1 MIAFSAKPRQRRAR
15 LAGHACFALARQ
27 VCVSSFA
34 KAKQVCVS
42 SFAKAKQVCVSS
54 FAKAKQVCVSSF
66 AKAKQVVDRPRFE
79 LGTNGLKV
87 RCSTS

>member
-54 FAKAKQVCVSSF
+54 FAKAKQV
-66 AKAKQVVDRPRFE
+66 VDRPRFE